1 MVINLGGIDLPG
13 LLIPTRFG
21 NEVQILAKVDYSLG
35 GNPIIWEQENS
46 SYALDLQGLDN
57 VAWLTEAQMI
67 SIRNLAQVKDS
78 TYTLIYESQTLT
90 VRFRHESAPVLSGD
104 RIVPSYEENNDSYY
118 SNILIKLM
126 VLTAPPV

>member
-1 MVINLGGIDLPG
+1 MTISLGGVTLPG

-21 NEVQILAKVDYSLG
+21 NEVQILATVDYSLG

-67 SIRNLAQVKDS
+67 SIRNIAQVKNS

-90 VRFRHESAPVLSGD
+90 VRFRHEESPVLSGD
-104 RIVPSYEENNDSYY
+104 RVVPSYEENNDTYY
-118 SNILIKLM
+118 SNVLIKLM